1 MNRGHQEDERLRKEL
16 WDRKPFIRRASVCVP
31 LPAGTNTATVMPQ
44 KETYAYDNVL
54 D

>member
-1 MNRGHQEDERLRKEL
+1 VFQL
-16 WDRKPFIRRASVCVP
+16 A
-31 LPAGTNTATVMPQ
+31 AGTNTATVMPQ